1 MRKTVVALSFLVA
14 SMGAFADEPKKEVER
29 DVCSSLILKSMLK
42 HNYSLE
48 CLNMGRT
55 NIDTLLRSGYRVT
68 ASTIIDGS
76 DNKEACITLF
86 VEKAR

>member
-1 MRKTVVALSFLVA
+1 MRKIAVALSLLVA
-14 SMGAFADEPKKEVER
+14 SIGAFADEPKKEVER

-55 NIDTLLRSGYRVT
+55 NIDSLLRGGYRVT
-68 ASTIIDGS
+68 ASMIVDGS
-76 DNKEACITLF
+76 DKHEAYITLF